1 MTICHTPLS
10 TLWVLKP
17 NLAGVLGFRGRVFST
32 LKVAPLPAVLPTPH
46 AKARVSQEPR
56 EDHIQRQLP
65 GGVCAWHFT
74 PGPSTVHVTKLGLR
88 ACMAAILDTG
98 MTGSEPA
105 RLNVG
110 LAGDPGSSR
119 TEPAE
124 VKNFREKEEKEGF

>member
-1 MTICHTPLS
+1 
-10 TLWVLKP
+10 
-17 NLAGVLGFRGRVFST
+17 
-32 LKVAPLPAVLPTPH
+32 
-46 AKARVSQEPR
+46 
-56 EDHIQRQLP
+56 
-65 GGVCAWHFT
+65 
-74 PGPSTVHVTKLGLR
+74 
-88 ACMAAILDTG
+88 MAAILDTG